1 VSQAAFIDSGAFIAF
16 LLRSDRLHGD
26 VVSLF
31 AERPQTWYTSVLV
44 ISETYSWFLH
54 RLGEEAAQTFRAL
67 LDRMT
72 GLEVLDADADHR
84 AAVWTKLDDLRGYK
98 LSYVDASSLVW
109 LEQRQVTTVWGTD
122 RHLAVEGAR
131 VIPGPPT
138 L

>member
-1 VSQAAFIDSGAFIAF
+1 MSQAAFIDSGAFIAF
-16 LLRSDRLHGD
+16 LLRSDRLHDD
-26 VVSLF
+26 VVALF
-31 AERPQTWYTSVLV
+31 AERPQTWCTSVLV

-54 RLGEEAAQTFRAL
+54 RLGEEAARTFRAL

-98 LSYVDASSLVW
+98 LGYVDASSLVW
-109 LEQRQVTTVWGTD
+109 LEQRGITTVWGTD

-131 VIPGPPT
+131 IVPGPPI